1 MTEVFISYARADQAV
16 ARRTA
21 HALQTAGFNVWW
33 DADLPAHRAYSDV
46 IEKHL
51 EEARAVVV
59 LWSKSSA
66 KSEWVRAEADFAR
79 SRRKLV
85 QAALDGSLPPIPF
98 NQIQCADLKGWRG
111 STGHAGWAKLR
122 HSVAVLVSGEESVR
136 SEPVAPRWWSQRRF
150 QLGAAFGAILLRRGA
165 SIAVLFGR
173 KTSPE
178 LRPWAES
185 YLAAK

>member
-21 HALQTAGFNVWW
+21 LGLQKAGFAVWW

-59 LWSKSSA
+59 LWSRSSA

-79 SRRKLV
+79 ARHKLV
-85 QAALDGSLPPIPF
+85 QAGLDGSLPPIPF
-98 NQIQCADLKGWRG
+98 NQTQCADL
-111 STGHAGWAKLR
+111 
-122 HSVAVLVSGEESVR
+122 
-136 SEPVAPRWWSQRRF
+136 
-150 QLGAAFGAILLRRGA
+150 
-165 SIAVLFGR
+165 
-173 KTSPE
+173 
-178 LRPWAES
+178 
-185 YLAAK
+185 